1 MSILVREIMVSV
13 LAFLSVVAIGASILV
28 SRMQKRKIVEIRLKD
43 NIETKAGETVSHK
56 RLGILEF
63 LQKVGNVVS
72 HGHPSTS
79 LYEQLI
85 RAGYLGTAAPAIYTG
100 IKMLMFV
107 IGLVGTAILV
117 IPVETY
123 FTTKVTLAFL
133 GGTVFFF
140 VPNVIVMM
148 QLRKRHEEVRRHL
161 PEAIDLLEICVS
173 SGIGLDMAWNIVADE
188 VQHVSPV
195 LANAMALTN
204 FEIHLGVGRAE
215 AMRHMA
221 VRTAVDELSSLAAL
235 LTQTERFGTSIA
247 DTLRVFAT
255 SMRDERS
262 STMEESAEKLAVK
275 LLFPMILFIFPAV
288 LITAVG
294 PAAITIA
301 EEMF

>member
-1 MSILVREIMVSV
+1 MVSV